1 MGDHGDAGM
10 VLERFSMDLVWVLE
24 VMLIHNRLHCVVV
37 VVVVEVVVVV
47 AVENDDLQG
56 LIATV
61 FSQSLEFFVVVVSL
75 LGLMVQVLQNVPVL
89 GLDFHGGDHET

>member
-24 VMLIHNRLHCVVV
+24 VMLIHNRRCVVV

-47 AVENDDLQG
+47 DVDFDDLQG

-61 FSQSLEFFVVVVSL
+61 FSQSLDFVVVVSL